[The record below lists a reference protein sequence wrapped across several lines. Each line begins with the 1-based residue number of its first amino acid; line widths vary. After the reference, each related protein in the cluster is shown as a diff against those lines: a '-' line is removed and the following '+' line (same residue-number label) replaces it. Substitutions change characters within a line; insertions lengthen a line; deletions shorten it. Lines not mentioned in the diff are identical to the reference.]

1 MPKAKILDP
10 CMQYAGKDRYLTALR
25 AALNSGDFS
34 TMRLAAAYAKTS
46 GVARIF
52 EDVIGLRKRGGA
64 ARLIVGIDQ
73 KGTSYQALSLALQAF
88 DEVHVSHTGGGGTF
102 HPKFC
107 LLAGPAK
114 AQLIVGSHNLT
125 CGGLETNLEAGVVLT
140 YELPLEDADFQ
151 EADAMWT
158 NLLAASF
165 TKQLSPASLS
175 TLLLAGSLL
184 DESAKSSK
192 RNNVGSSAKGA
203 GGSLIF
209 PRVKLTPP
217 SAIPKG
223 VLAVA
228 APLPPGYPPGGLV
241 APPVPVAPGA
251 VPSPLAA
258 PAAVV
263 PPPVPPTVAGVAA
276 HALVIQLRP
285 HDNGEI
291 FLSMSAV
298 KQNPAFFGFPFS
310 GNTTP
315 KKHGG
320 VAYPQRVPDPVVDVT
335 VYSSTGAKL
344 VTQLGYALNTV
355 YYKPKSELRVTMT
368 SAIRDHI
375 GNLSILHMQVGSG
388 GVDYIMDIYN
398 PGSADYAM
406 HLASCNQTMP
416 GGGSA
421 PRLFGWV

>member
-1 MPKAKILDP
+1 
-10 CMQYAGKDRYLTALR
+10 MQYGGKDRYLTALR
-25 AALNSGDFS
+25 GSLNSGDFT

-52 EDVIGLRKRGGA
+52 DDVSALRKRGGNA
-64 ARLIVGIDQ
+64 GLIVGIDQ
-73 KGTSYQALSLALQAF
+73 KGTSYQALSLAMQAF
-88 DEVHVSHTGGGGTF
+88 NEVHVSHTGGGGTF

-107 LLAGPAK
+107 LLAGPVK

-140 YELPLEDADFQ
+140 YELPLENVEFQ

-165 TKQLSPASLS
+165 TKQLSPASLN
-175 TLLLAGSLL
+175 TLLLAGSLF
-184 DESAKSSK
+184 DESAKGAK
-192 RNNVGSSAKGA
+192 RSNVGSSAQGA
-203 GGSLIF
+203 GGALIF

-223 VLAVA
+223 VLAAA
-228 APLPPGYPPGGLV
+228 APLPPGYPPAGPFMPP
-241 APPVPVAPGA
+241 APVVPGAVPLPLGPVVPGVPVAP
-251 VPSPLAA
+251 PLAA
-258 PAAVV
+258 P
-263 PPPVPPTVAGVAA
+263 TVAGAA
-276 HALVIQLRP
+276 ALALVIQLRP

-298 KQNPAFFGFPFS
+298 KQNPAFFDFPFT

-315 KKHGG
+315 KKLGG

-344 VTQLGYALNTV
+344 VTQLAYALNTV

-375 GNLSILHMQVGSG
+375 SNLSILHMQIGSG
-388 GVDYIMDIYN
+388 GVDYIMDVYN

-406 HLASCNQTMP
+406 LLASCNQTMP